1 MIISDHIN
9 LSGSN
14 PLVGKNLDDFG
25 TRFPDMS
32 NAYNKDLIKKAKDIA
47 KSLNISVQEGV
58 YAMFSGPNYETPAE
72 IRMARIIGA
81 DAVGMSTVPEVI
93 VANHC
98 GMKVLGISCATNMAA
113 GILAQ
118 PLNHLEVMET
128 SERVKEKFIN
138 LMTNIIREI

>member
-1 MIISDHIN
+1 
-9 LSGSN
+9 
-14 PLVGKNLDDFG
+14 
-25 TRFPDMS
+25 
-32 NAYNKDLIKKAKDIA
+32 
-47 KSLNISVQEGV
+47 
-58 YAMFSGPNYETPAE
+58 MFSGPNYETPAE

>member
-1 MIISDHIN
+1 
-9 LSGSN
+9 
-14 PLVGKNLDDFG
+14 
-25 TRFPDMS
+25 MS

-128 SERVKEKFIN
+128 SEKVKEKFIN

>member
-81 DAVGMSTVPEVI
+81 DAVGMSSVPEVI